1 MDTQE
6 ADRQI
11 KQMIAFIRQEAK
23 EKAEEIRH
31 KTNEEKKI
39 EKLNYKAE
47 ESKLIRQEYERRKK
61 EKLTQRKIHRSAK
74 INEARFTVMQKRN
87 DLLNNLKAQL
97 LIELCHVPE
106 NPNYGKFIRYCIV
119 EGLTIIM
126 EEQVEV
132 ICRKEDKNI
141 VEAELKAAKEDFIK
155 LVKRECNVTPRIDI
169 RLNQKGK
176 FLPPHP
182 SGGNRGACCR
192 GGIVLTALGGKIK
205 LSNTIESRV
214 DQAFSKQKPK
224 MRKILFGVRDP
235 PQNAYGHGQ

>member
-23 EKAEEIRH
+23 EKAEEIRQ
-31 KTNEEKKI
+31 KTQEDKTI
-39 EKLNYKAE
+39 EKLTYKAK
-47 ESKLIRQEYERRKK
+47 ESSLIREEFEKRKK
-61 EKLTQRKIHRSAK
+61 EKLTQRKIHRSTK

-87 DLLNNLKAQL
+87 DLLNDLKSQL
-97 LIELCHVPE
+97 LNELCRVSE

-126 EEQVEV
+126 EERVEI
-132 ICRKEDKNI
+132 ICRKKDKNI
-141 VEAELKAAKEDFIK
+141 VEAELKAAKEEFIK

-182 SGGNRGACCR
+182 SGDNQGACCR
-192 GGIVLTALGGKIK
+192 GGIVLTAHGGKIK

-214 DQAFSKQKPK
+214 DQAFKDQKPT
-224 MRKILFGVRDP
+224 MRKLLFGVRDP
-235 PQNAYGHGQ
+235 PQNAYNHGH

>member
-23 EKAEEIRH
+23 EKAEEIRQ
-31 KTNEEKKI
+31 KTDEERKL
-39 EKLNYKAE
+39 EKLNYKRD
-47 ESKLIRQEYERRKK
+47 ESTVIRQEYERRKK
-61 EKLTQRKIHRSAK
+61 EWLTQRKIHRSAK

-87 DLLNNLKAQL
+87 YLLNDLKAQL
-97 LIELCHVPE
+97 LNELCSVSE

-126 EEQVEV
+126 EERVEV
-132 ICRKEDKNI
+132 ICRKEDKKI
-141 VEAELKAAKEDFIK
+141 VETELKAAKEEFIK
-155 LVKRECNVTPRIDI
+155 LVMRECNVKPVIDI

-192 GGIVLTALGGKIK
+192 GGIVLTARSGKIK

-214 DQAFSKQKPK
+214 DQAFNHQKPK
-224 MRKILFGVRDP
+224 MREILFGIRDP
-235 PQNAYGHGQ
+235 PQNAHVHRQ